1 MEHTIYC
8 IIAIY
13 KILSVIFSMSWERKT
28 TLEGKYKM
36 NIRVQLPVFRILI
49 ACEQFRAVVR
59 TEF

>member
-1 MEHTIYC
+1 
-8 IIAIY
+8 
-13 KILSVIFSMSWERKT
+13 MSWERKK